1 MIMQRHLFGVGPDG
15 TSSMPRPLPGCVDP
29 GRLFLPSVRMLE
41 CPPKTPE
48 PVMRVSIRRCATLL
62 LLSSLPLLAV
72 AAPMHSQF
80 LPPDDLVARQEQ
92 PEQQQ
97 LLQVTEYSV
106 VLGNQRPSNQQ
117 PIPVT
122 SPLMVRLKGKP
133 LNKGATINQVILN
146 FDGESKS
153 LKKPVFDEASKTLTL
168 SYPQAQYRVVIDLL
182 RNDTVYV
189 QFLSYANGHIWADL
203 HTGAARP
210 R

>member
-1 MIMQRHLFGVGPDG
+1 
-15 TSSMPRPLPGCVDP
+15 
-29 GRLFLPSVRMLE
+29 MLE
-41 CPPKTPE
+41 CLAKTLE
-48 PVMRVSIRRCATLL
+48 LAMRVSIRRCAILL
-62 LLSSLPLLAV
+62 LIASLPLTAV

-80 LPPDDLVARQEQ
+80 LPPDDLVVRQEQ

-106 VLGNQRPSNQQ
+106 VLGNQRQSNQQ

-122 SPLMVRLKGKP
+122 SPLLVRLKGKP
-133 LNKGATINQVILN
+133 LNKGATVSQVILN

-182 RNDTVYV
+182 RNNTVYV
-189 QFLSYANGHIWADL
+189 QFLTYANGHIWADL
-203 HTGAARP
+203 HTGAERP

>member
-1 MIMQRHLFGVGPDG
+1 M
-15 TSSMPRPLPGCVDP
+15 
-29 GRLFLPSVRMLE
+29 RLLIRSLAAFLL
-41 CPPKTPE
+41 
-48 PVMRVSIRRCATLL
+48 IF
-62 LLSSLPLLAV
+62 SLPLS

-80 LPPDDLVARQEQ
+80 LPPDDLTVRDAE

-97 LLQVTEYSV
+97 LLQVTDYSV
-106 VLGNQRPSNQQ
+106 VVGAQRQSNQQ

-122 SPLMVRLKGKP
+122 SSLMIRLKGKS
-133 LNKGATINQVILN
+133 LNKGATITQVLVN

-153 LKKPVFDEASKTLTL
+153 LKKPIYDDKSKTLTL
-168 SYPQAQYRVVIDLL
+168 FYPLAQYRVIIDLL

-203 HTGAARP
+203 HTGAVRS

>member
-1 MIMQRHLFGVGPDG
+1 M
-15 TSSMPRPLPGCVDP
+15 
-29 GRLFLPSVRMLE
+29 RLL
-41 CPPKTPE
+41 
-48 PVMRVSIRRCATLL
+48 IRSLAAL
-62 LLSSLPLLAV
+62 LLSLSLPLS

-80 LPPDDLVARQEQ
+80 LPPDDLTLRDAE

-97 LLQVTEYSV
+97 LLQVSEYSV
-106 VLGNQRPSNQQ
+106 VGGAQRQSNQQ

-122 SPLMVRLKGKP
+122 SSLLIRLKGKS
-133 LNKGATINQVILN
+133 LNKGANINQVLVS

-153 LKKPVFDEASKTLTL
+153 LKKPAYDDKSKTLTL
-168 SYPQAQYRVVIDLL
+168 FYPLAQYRVVMDLL

-203 HTGAARP
+203 HTGAIRP

>member
-1 MIMQRHLFGVGPDG
+1 
-15 TSSMPRPLPGCVDP
+15 
-29 GRLFLPSVRMLE
+29 
-41 CPPKTPE
+41 
-48 PVMRVSIRRCATLL
+48 MRVSIRRCATSLL
-62 LLSSLPLLAV
+62 IASLPLMAV

-80 LPPDDLVARQEQ
+80 LPPDDLVVRQEQ

-106 VLGNQRPSNQQ
+106 VLGNQRQSNQQ

-122 SPLMVRLKGKP
+122 SPLLVRIKGKS
-133 LNKGATINQVILN
+133 LNKGATISQVILN

-153 LKKPVFDEASKTLTL
+153 LKKPAFDEASKTLTL

-182 RNDTVYV
+182 RNNTVYV
-189 QFLSYANGHIWADL
+189 QFLTYANGHIWADL
-203 HTGAARP
+203 HTGTERP

>member
-1 MIMQRHLFGVGPDG
+1 MSLSIRSLAA
-15 TSSMPRPLPGCVDP
+15 
-29 GRLFLPSVRMLE
+29 LFL
-41 CPPKTPE
+41 
-48 PVMRVSIRRCATLL
+48 IF
-62 LLSSLPLLAV
+62 SLPLS

-80 LPPDDLVARQEQ
+80 LPPDDLTVRDAE

-97 LLQVTEYSV
+97 LMQVTDYSV
-106 VLGNQRPSNQQ
+106 VVGAQRQSNQQ

-122 SPLMVRLKGKP
+122 SPLMIRLKGKP
-133 LNKGATINQVILN
+133 LNKGATINQVLVS

-153 LKKPVFDEASKTLTL
+153 LKKPIYDDKSKTLTL
-168 SYPQAQYRVVIDLL
+168 FYPQAQYRVIIDLL

-203 HTGAARP
+203 HTGAVRS

>member
-1 MIMQRHLFGVGPDG
+1 
-15 TSSMPRPLPGCVDP
+15 
-29 GRLFLPSVRMLE
+29 
-41 CPPKTPE
+41 
-48 PVMRVSIRRCATLL
+48 MRVSIRRCATSLL
-62 LLSSLPLLAV
+62 IASLPLTTV

-80 LPPDDLVARQEQ
+80 LPPDDLAVRQEQ

-106 VLGNQRPSNQQ
+106 VLGNQRQSNQQ

-122 SPLMVRLKGKP
+122 SPLLVRLKGKP
-133 LNKGATINQVILN
+133 LNKGATLNQVILN

-153 LKKPVFDEASKTLTL
+153 LKKPAFDEASKTLTL

-182 RNDTVYV
+182 RNNTVYV
-189 QFLSYANGHIWADL
+189 QFLTYANGHIWADL
-203 HTGAARP
+203 HTGTERP

>member
-1 MIMQRHLFGVGPDG
+1 M
-15 TSSMPRPLPGCVDP
+15 
-29 GRLFLPSVRMLE
+29 RLLICSL
-41 CPPKTPE
+41 
-48 PVMRVSIRRCATLL
+48 AAL
-62 LLSSLPLLAV
+62 LLSLSLPLA

-80 LPPDDLVARQEQ
+80 LPPDDLTLRDAD

-97 LLQVTEYSV
+97 LLQVSEYSV
-106 VLGNQRPSNQQ
+106 VVGAQRQSNQQ

-122 SPLMVRLKGKP
+122 SSLLIRLKGKS
-133 LNKGATINQVILN
+133 LNKGASISQVLVS

-153 LKKPVFDEASKTLTL
+153 LKKPAYDDKSKTLTL
-168 SYPQAQYRVVIDLL
+168 FYPLAQYRVVLDLL

-203 HTGAARP
+203 HTGAIRP

>member
-1 MIMQRHLFGVGPDG
+1 M
-15 TSSMPRPLPGCVDP
+15 
-29 GRLFLPSVRMLE
+29 RLL
-41 CPPKTPE
+41 
-48 PVMRVSIRRCATLL
+48 IRSFAALL
-62 LLSSLPLLAV
+62 LTLSLPLC

-80 LPPDDLVARQEQ
+80 LPPDDLTVRDAE

-97 LLQVTEYSV
+97 LMQVTDYSV
-106 VLGNQRPSNQQ
+106 VVGAQRQSNQQ

-122 SPLMVRLKGKP
+122 SPLMIRLKGKS
-133 LNKGATINQVILN
+133 LNKGATITQVLVN

-153 LKKPVFDEASKTLTL
+153 LKKPIYDDKSKTLTL
-168 SYPQAQYRVVIDLL
+168 FYPQAQYRVIIDLL

-203 HTGAARP
+203 HTGAVRS